1 MKKLLK
7 VLLSMMVVVLLT
19 ITTLGYIEYRSALA
33 EISLEDKITQIQSKE
48 NYVQIEDVSDY
59 LLKATVTT
67 EDQRFYEHNG
77 IDWLAYGRIGLMLI
91 KTGELTGGGSTISQ
105 QLAKNLYFGFEPSLI
120 RKVAEI
126 FMMMDIEKN
135 YDKDEILEIY
145 INIINYGDNYMGI
158 YQACK
163 GYFYKHPSDLS
174 FNEATLVAGIP
185 QSPSN
190 YQLSNNSENAYK
202 RQKWVIQTLIDTNTF
217 TQEEVDQLMSSNY

>member
-7 VLLSMMVVVLLT
+7 VLLSMILVVLLT

-48 NYVQIEDVSDY
+48 DYVQIEDVSDY

-77 IDWLAYGRIGLMLI
+77 IDWIAYGRIGLMLI
-91 KTGELTGGGSTISQ
+91 KTGELTGGGSTITQ

-158 YQACK
+158 YQASK
-163 GYFYKHPSDLS
+163 GYFYKHPADLN

-190 YQLSNNSENAYK
+190 YQLSNNSEKAYK
-202 RQKWVIQTLIDTNTF
+202 RQEWVIQTLIDTNTF
-217 TQEEVDQLMSSNY
+217 TQEEVDKLRAQ

>member
-1 MKKLLK
+1 MKLIKA
-7 VLLSMMVVVLLT
+7 LLSIIIVAGLT
-19 ITTLGYIEYRSALA
+19 LTTLGYIEYRSALA
-33 EISLEDKITQIQSKE
+33 EISLEDKIAQIQSKE
-48 NYVQIEDVSDY
+48 SYVQIEDVSDY
-59 LLKATVTT
+59 LIKATVTT

-77 IDWLAYGRIGLMLI
+77 IDWMAYGRIGLMLI
-91 KTGELTGGGSTISQ
+91 KTGELTGGGSTITQ

-126 FMMMDIEKN
+126 FMMFDIEKN

-158 YQACK
+158 YQASE
-163 GYFYKHPSDLS
+163 GYFYKHPSELN

-190 YQLSNNSENAYK
+190 YQLSNNSEKAYK

-217 TQEEVDQLMSSNY
+217 TQEEVEQFMNSNY

>member
-7 VLLSMMVVVLLT
+7 VLLSMIIVVLLT

-48 NYVQIEDVSDY
+48 DYVQIEDVSDY

-77 IDWLAYGRIGLMLI
+77 IDWIAYGRIGLMLI
-91 KTGELTGGGSTISQ
+91 KTGELTGGGSTITQ

-158 YQACK
+158 YQASK
-163 GYFYKHPSDLS
+163 GYFYKHPADLN

-190 YQLSNNSENAYK
+190 YQLSNNSEKAYK
-202 RQKWVIQTLIDTNTF
+202 RQEWVIQTLIDTNTF
-217 TQEEVDQLMSSNY
+217 TQEEVDKLRAQ

>member
-7 VLLSMMVVVLLT
+7 VLLSMIIVVLLT

-48 NYVQIEDVSDY
+48 DYVQIEDVSDY

-77 IDWLAYGRIGLMLI
+77 IDWIAYGRIGLMLI
-91 KTGELTGGGSTISQ
+91 KTGELTGGGSTITQ

-158 YQACK
+158 YQASK
-163 GYFYKHPSDLS
+163 GYFYKHPADLN

-190 YQLSNNSENAYK
+190 YQLSNNSEKAYK
-202 RQKWVIQTLIDTNTF
+202 RQEWVIQTLIDTNTF
-217 TQEEVDQLMSSNY
+217 TQEEVDRLRAQ

>member
-7 VLLSMMVVVLLT
+7 VLLSMILVVLLT

-48 NYVQIEDVSDY
+48 DYVQIEDVSDY

-77 IDWLAYGRIGLMLI
+77 IDWIAYGRIGLMLI
-91 KTGELTGGGSTISQ
+91 KTGELTGGGSTITQ

-158 YQACK
+158 YQASK
-163 GYFYKHPSDLS
+163 GYFYKHPADLN

-202 RQKWVIQTLIDTNTF
+202 RQQWVIQTLIDTHTF
-217 TQEEVDQLMSSNY
+217 TKEEVDQLMNSNY

>member
-7 VLLSMMVVVLLT
+7 VLLSMIVVVLLT

-48 NYVQIEDVSDY
+48 DYVQIEDVSDY

-91 KTGELTGGGSTISQ
+91 KTGELTGGGSTITQ

-158 YQACK
+158 YQASK
-163 GYFYKHPSDLS
+163 GYFYKHPADLN

-190 YQLSNNSENAYK
+190 YQLSNNSEKAYK
-202 RQKWVIQTLIDTNTF
+202 RQEWVIQTLIDTHTF
-217 TQEEVDQLMSSNY
+217 TKEEVDQLMNSNY

>member
-7 VLLSMMVVVLLT
+7 ALLSIIIVILLT

-33 EISLEDKITQIQSKE
+33 EISLEDKITEIQSKE
-48 NYVQIEDVSDY
+48 SYVHIEDVSDY

-67 EDQRFYEHNG
+67 EDQRFYKHNG
-77 IDWLAYGRIGLMLI
+77 IDWIAYGRIGYVLL
-91 KTGELTGGGSTISQ
+91 KTGKLTGGGSTISQ

-158 YQACK
+158 YQASK
-163 GYFYKHPSDLS
+163 GYFYKHPADLN

-190 YQLSNNSENAYK
+190 YQLSNNSEKAYK
-202 RQKWVIQTLIDTNTF
+202 RQEWVIQTLIDTNTF
-217 TQEEVDQLMSSNY
+217 TQEEVDKLRAQ

>member
-7 VLLSMMVVVLLT
+7 VLLSMILVVFLT

-48 NYVQIEDVSDY
+48 DYVQIEDVSDY

-77 IDWLAYGRIGLMLI
+77 IDWIAYGRIGLMLI
-91 KTGELTGGGSTISQ
+91 KTGELTGGGSTITQ

-158 YQACK
+158 YQASK
-163 GYFYKHPSDLS
+163 GYFYKHPADLN

-190 YQLSNNSENAYK
+190 YQLSNNSEKAYK
-202 RQKWVIQTLIDTNTF
+202 RQEWVIQTLIDTNTF
-217 TQEEVDQLMSSNY
+217 TQEEVDKLRAQ

>member
-7 VLLSMMVVVLLT
+7 VLLSMILVVLLT

-48 NYVQIEDVSDY
+48 DYVQIEDVSDY

-67 EDQRFYEHNG
+67 EDQRFYEHDG
-77 IDWLAYGRIGLMLI
+77 IDWIAYGRIGLMLI
-91 KTGELTGGGSTISQ
+91 KTGELTGGGSTITQ

-158 YQACK
+158 YQASK
-163 GYFYKHPSDLS
+163 GYFYKHPADLN

-190 YQLSNNSENAYK
+190 YQLSNNSEKAYK
-202 RQKWVIQTLIDTNTF
+202 RQEWVIQTLIDTNTF
-217 TQEEVDQLMSSNY
+217 TQEEVDKLRAQ

>member
-7 VLLSMMVVVLLT
+7 VLLSMILVVLLT

-33 EISLEDKITQIQSKE
+33 EISLEDKITEIQSKE
-48 NYVQIEDVSDY
+48 SYVHIEDVSDY

-67 EDQRFYEHNG
+67 EDQRFYKHNG
-77 IDWLAYGRIGLMLI
+77 IDWIAYGRIGLMLI
-91 KTGELTGGGSTISQ
+91 KTGELTGGGSTITQ

-135 YDKDEILEIY
+135 YEKDEILEIY

-158 YQACK
+158 YQASY
-163 GYFYKHPSDLS
+163 GYFYKHPADLN

-190 YQLSNNSENAYK
+190 YQLSNNSEKAYK
-202 RQKWVIQTLIDTNTF
+202 RQEWVIQTLIDTNTF
-217 TQEEVDQLMSSNY
+217 TQEEVDQLRAQ

>member
-7 VLLSMMVVVLLT
+7 VLLSMIIVVLLT

-48 NYVQIEDVSDY
+48 SYVQIEDVSEY

-77 IDWLAYGRIGLMLI
+77 IDWIAYGRIGLMLI
-91 KTGELTGGGSTISQ
+91 KTGELTGGGSTITQ

-158 YQACK
+158 YQASK
-163 GYFYKHPSDLS
+163 GYFYKHPADLT
-174 FNEATLVAGIP
+174 FNESTLVAGIP

-217 TQEEVDQLMSSNY
+217 TQEEVDKLRAQ

>member
-7 VLLSMMVVVLLT
+7 VLLSMILVVVLV
-19 ITTLGYIEYRSALA
+19 ITTLGYIEYRSALS

-48 NYVQIEDVSDY
+48 NYVHIEDVSDY

-77 IDWLAYGRIGLMLI
+77 IDWIAYGRIAYVFMT
-91 KTGELTGGGSTISQ
+91 TGKLSGGGSTISQ

-135 YDKDEILEIY
+135 YEKEEILELY

-158 YQACK
+158 YQASY
-163 GYFYKHPSDLS
+163 GYFYKHPYDLN

-202 RQKWVIQTLIDTNTF
+202 RQQAVIQTLIDTNTF
-217 TQEEVDQLMSSNY
+217 TKEEVDQLMSSY

>member
-7 VLLSMMVVVLLT
+7 VLLSMILVVLLT

-77 IDWLAYGRIGLMLI
+77 IDWIAYGRIGLMLI
-91 KTGELTGGGSTISQ
+91 KTGELTGGGSTITQ

-158 YQACK
+158 YQASK
-163 GYFYKHPSDLS
+163 GYFYKHPADLT

-190 YQLSNNSENAYK
+190 YQLSNNSEKAYK
-202 RQKWVIQTLIDTNTF
+202 RQQWVIQTLIDTNTF
-217 TQEEVDQLMSSNY
+217 TQEEVDKLRAQ

>member
-7 VLLSMMVVVLLT
+7 VLLSMILVVFLT

-48 NYVQIEDVSDY
+48 DYVQIEDVSDY

-77 IDWLAYGRIGLMLI
+77 IDWIAYGRIGLMLI
-91 KTGELTGGGSTISQ
+91 KTGELTGGGSTITQ

-158 YQACK
+158 YQASK
-163 GYFYKHPSDLS
+163 GYFYKHPADLN

-190 YQLSNNSENAYK
+190 YQLSNNSEKAYK
-202 RQKWVIQTLIDTNTF
+202 RQEWVLQTLIDTNTF
-217 TQEEVDQLMSSNY
+217 TQEEVDKLRAQ